1 MVAPCVAAQLDT
13 YQVWRI
19 HRERREYWRSRRA
32 TGIMADCSENRSEG
46 GLMAEI
52 SIVQEHHLTPKK
64 AREAAQKVA
73 DKIADE
79 YDLECAWEGD
89 VLHFERSGV
98 QGSLT
103 LEKKQVEMNI
113 KLGFLMSVFA
123 SAIEAKVAENM
134 KKVFGAA

>member
-1 MVAPCVAAQLDT
+1 
-13 YQVWRI
+13 
-19 HRERREYWRSRRA
+19 
-32 TGIMADCSENRSEG
+32 
-46 GLMAEI
+46 MAEI

-73 DKIADE
+73 DKIAGE
-79 YDLECAWEGD
+79 YDLECEWEGD

-103 LEKKQVEMNI
+103 LEKKQVEMVI
-113 KLGFLMSVFA
+113 KLGFLMSAFA
-123 SAIEAKVAENM
+123 PAIEAKVAESM